1 MEHDLLLPSI
11 GGKVDAGF
19 EVVRSRFFCAP
30 LDMINGFIVLVVVAV
45 TRCLNF
51 IFLQYLLVYLVVV
64 FFDESNSVLSGILI
78 VFGVD
83 NSNDGLPKSIST
95 CGHCKSE
102 AIVSVSRPSQSG
114 QETQPS
120 AR

>member
-11 GGKVDAGF
+11 GGKVDACV

-30 LDMINGFIVLVVVAV
+30 LDMINGFVLVVVAV

-51 IFLQYLLVYLVVV
+51 IFLQYLLVFLIVVV
-64 FFDESNSVLSGILI
+64 FDESISVLSGIL

-120 AR
+120 AW